1 MCGLAGEAWIAGQ
14 RGDSHVRRMMH
25 TVAHRGPDEAAE
37 LALGD
42 ATLGFVRLSL
52 VDPAGLSQPLST
64 PEGDLHLIANG
75 EIYNHHELE
84 AGLRSGARMRTGS
97 DCEVLL
103 HLYRERGDRFL
114 DDVRGMFA
122 AVLYDS
128 RKRRLVFA
136 RDKFGIKPLFFHRND
151 RRVVFASEIKA
162 LFVDPETPRTLD
174 WLRCLGDQ
182 LMTSEPACDAG
193 PVHAW
198 FKDICLVPAG
208 TIMTIDLD
216 DGRLGTHRYWD
227 FPAWEPDHTETAGGF
242 VERYRDALVASV
254 TECGMADVE
263 IGLLLSGGIDSAAV
277 ARLARTPPRSFTA
290 VNASILANG
299 DAQGADTIAR
309 SLGLIH
315 HQVVFHPDDIPSADA
330 WRRHLWLQE
339 TPLAG
344 PESYLKSE
352 LYRYVKAQAPE
363 VKAMYLGG
371 GADEFNGGYMLTLAV
386 GGDWDDFVRNITG
399 MTWRGGLGGQ
409 PRYAP
414 WLDYGP
420 APLIRPEAFAL
431 GATSQLE
438 YFHRWK
444 YRDVQQYNCWH
455 EDRSA
460 AGSGIEARVPFLDS
474 RLIDVIRAIP
484 DKLAPELLWDKQ
496 ILRRAMAGF
505 LPDEIRDRPKT
516 PFFYGDGVGF
526 TYRMFSRM
534 LVQNGGELLDEALSA
549 RGASDV
555 IDAANARLMLAQLDQ
570 DPSSEL
576 VEFTLRVVNLGL
588 MQSMADHLP
597 PALVDWSPGPVP
609 ERIELRDWDTSR
621 EDLERAVMPAW
632 TASQDDVFA
641 LSERVLLVRGVGE
654 DAPYFLTIDASIE
667 YIIDADEN
675 PDWLQ
680 FLLVLDGTRSLRETL
695 AACGVALPDVSST
708 LRQALDEG
716 IVKLVEPAGAVP
728 SGIFDS

>member
-1 MCGLAGEAWIAGQ
+1 MCGLAGQAWIAGQ

-25 TVAHRGPDEAAE
+25 AVAHRGPDEAVE
-37 LALGD
+37 LALD
-42 ATLGFVRLSL
+42 DVTLGFARLSL
-52 VDPAGLSQPLST
+52 VDPAGGGQPLST
-64 PEGDLHLIANG
+64 PEGDLHVIANG

-84 AGLRSGARMRTGS
+84 AGLRSGASMRTGS

-103 HLYRERGDRFL
+103 HLYRERDDRFL

-128 RKRRLVFA
+128 RRRRLVFA

-162 LFVDPETPRTLD
+162 LLVDPETPRTLD
-174 WLRCLGDQ
+174 WERCLGDQ
-182 LMTSEPACDAG
+182 LMTSEPALDIG
-193 PVHAW
+193 PAHAW
-198 FKDICLVPAG
+198 FQDICLVPAG
-208 TIMTIDLD
+208 CIMTIDLD
-216 DGRLGTHRYWD
+216 DGRLATHRYWD
-227 FPAWEPDHTETAGGF
+227 FPEWEPDYAQTAGGF
-242 VERYRDALVASV
+242 VERYRDALAASV

-299 DAQGADTIAR
+299 DAQGADAIAR
-309 SLGLIH
+309 ALGLSH
-315 HQVVFHPDDIPSADA
+315 HSVVFPAADVPSAAA

-352 LYRYVKAQAPE
+352 LYRYVKARAPE
-363 VKAMYLGG
+363 IKAMYLGG
-371 GADEFNGGYMLTLAV
+371 GADEFNGGYTGTLAE
-386 GGDWDDFVRNITG
+386 GGNWDDFVRNITG
-399 MTWRGGLGGQ
+399 MAWRGGCGGQ
-409 PRYAP
+409 KRYAA

-420 APLIRPEAFAL
+420 APLIRSEAFSG
-431 GATSQLE
+431 GATSPLE

-474 RLIDVIRAIP
+474 RLIDIVAAIP
-484 DKLAPELLWDKQ
+484 EKLAPELLWDKQ
-496 ILRRAMAGF
+496 ILRRAMAGL
-505 LPDEIRDRPKT
+505 LPEEIRSRPKT
-516 PFFYGDGVGF
+516 PFFYGAGVGS
-526 TYRMFSRM
+526 TYRMLSRM
-534 LVQNGGELLDEALSA
+534 LLQDDGELLEEALAA

-555 IDAANARLMLAQLDQ
+555 IDAANARLMLAQLEQ

-576 VEFTLRVVNLGL
+576 VEFALRVVNLGL
-588 MQSMADHLP
+588 LQSMADSPP
-597 PALVDWSPGPVP
+597 PALVDWLPGPVP
-609 ERIELRDWDTSR
+609 ERIELHDWAASQ
-621 EDLERAVMPAW
+621 EQLERAVMDAW
-632 TASQDDVFA
+632 TASPDDVLA
-641 LSERVLLVRGVGE
+641 LSERVLLVRGVGA

-667 YIIDADEN
+667 YIIDAAQD

-680 FLLVLDGTRSLRETL
+680 FLLLVDGTRSLGETL
-695 AACGVALPDVSST
+695 AAAGVALPGISST
-708 LRQALDEG
+708 LRQALGEG
-716 IVKLVEPAGAVP
+716 IIVRVESAGAA
-728 SGIFDS
+728 G